1 MSFIDKLV
9 EDYNFFNVLNVKVVF
24 EIFVVLLVLEDEDD
38 DDDVILLLVIV
49 LCLEYIKF
57 VYIWFVIELFFV
69 ILIGMWL
76 YFLFYL
82 LKIILFY

>member
-57 VYIWFVIELFFV
+57 
-69 ILIGMWL
+69 
-76 YFLFYL
+76 
-82 LKIILFY
+82 K